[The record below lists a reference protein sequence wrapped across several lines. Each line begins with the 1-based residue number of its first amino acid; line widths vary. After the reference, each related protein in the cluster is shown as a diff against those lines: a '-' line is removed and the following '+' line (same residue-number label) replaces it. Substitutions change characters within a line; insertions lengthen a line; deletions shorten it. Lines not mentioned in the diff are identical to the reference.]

1 MEKRCCC
8 FICFNISE
16 VGYDFLT
23 HICMHHVRRHI
34 IHTLS
39 EEMDEHSPKTRSA
52 RSTEAEIYFNAI
64 KRATQ
69 DGAEKKV

>member
-1 MEKRCCC
+1 
-8 FICFNISE
+8 
-16 VGYDFLT
+16 
-23 HICMHHVRRHI
+23 MHHVRRHI